1 MGLVMILYVLCGSG
15 EKTAVLALLLHIG
28 AHSLTKTVLFH
39 TAGNLL
45 LAFGSRAVSVVQ
57 GIGVAMK
64 GHAVLW
70 ICALLLICAMPPS
83 VLFFTELS
91 IVANAPLWVAAVVLS
106 LLFMVFAAMMKTGL
120 TMVMGS
126 PVARHEPLPK
136 RLAAVPFVL
145 LVLLAVPALAVCV
158 GLVVGLVPEGG
169 WL

>member
-1 MGLVMILYVLCGSG
+1 MTFWFFLLGIPLAALGF
-15 EKTAVLALLLHIG
+15 TAVFRPSLA
-28 AHSLTKTVLFH
+28 AKAMV
-39 TAGNLL
+39 
-45 LAFGSRAVSVVQ
+45 AFPR
-57 GIGVAMK
+57 
-64 GHAVLW
+64 
-70 ICALLLICAMPPS
+70 
-83 VLFFTELS
+83 
-91 IVANAPLWVAAVVLS
+91 NRVAAVVLS